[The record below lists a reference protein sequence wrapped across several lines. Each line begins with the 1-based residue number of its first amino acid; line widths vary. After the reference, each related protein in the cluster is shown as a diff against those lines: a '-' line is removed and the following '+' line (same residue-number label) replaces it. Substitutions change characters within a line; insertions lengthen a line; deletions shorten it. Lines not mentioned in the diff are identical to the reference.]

1 VIHFVLNCFFQ
12 TIKIISNLI
21 SIFRSGIPLHVMQ
34 NDYKLVEEWQRQI
47 APHCDCP
54 MPKCNTKYP
63 YRTADGGCNNFHFPT
78 WGQAMRAQQRWL
90 PARYSDGKKRILY
103 QLCYKTA
110 HFKNSTSIY

>member
-1 VIHFVLNCFFQ
+1 M
-12 TIKIISNLI
+12 
-21 SIFRSGIPLHVMQ
+21 FRSGIPLHVMQ

-103 QLCYKTA
+103 QLCYKTG